1 MHDVVRRKLESLR
14 RCIGR
19 IEQKKPKT
27 VDILKTDY
35 DIQDI
40 ISLNLERAIQLSV
53 DIGSY
58 LLAESEQTPPST
70 MGEIFSELA
79 VAGFI
84 TEDLADKLRKAVGFR
99 NISVHEYQ
107 NVDWDIVFSIINRNL
122 NDFKDFMRAVVLF

>member
-19 IEQKKPKT
+19 IEQKRPEA
-27 VDILKTDY
+27 VEILKTDY

-58 LLAESEQTPPST
+58 LLAESDQTPPNT

-79 VAGFI
+79 IAGFI
-84 TEDLADKLRKAVGFR
+84 SEELAIKLRKAVGFR

-122 NDFKDFMRAVVLF
+122 DDFKDFMRAVI

>member
-19 IEQKKPKT
+19 IEDKRPET
-27 VDILKTDY
+27 AEILKTNY

-58 LLAESEQTPPST
+58 LLAESKQTPPNT
-70 MGEIFSELA
+70 MGEIFSELSSSEI
-79 VAGFI
+79 I

-107 NVDWDIVFSIINRNL
+107 NVDWEIVFSIINRNID
-122 NDFKDFMRAVVLF
+122 DFKEFMRAVK

>member
-14 RCIGR
+14 RCMGR
-19 IEQKKPKT
+19 IEEKRPKT
-27 VDILKTDY
+27 VEILKTDY

-58 LLAESEQTPPST
+58 LLAESEQTPPNT

-79 VAGFI
+79 VAGII
-84 TEDLADKLRKAVGFR
+84 TEDLAHKLRKAVGFR

-107 NVDWDIVFSIINRNL
+107 NVDWEIVFSIINRNL
-122 NDFKDFMRAVVLF
+122 DDFKDFMRAVI

>member
-1 MHDVVRRKLESLR
+1 MHDVVRLKLESLR
-14 RCIGR
+14 RCINR
-19 IEQKKPKT
+19 IEQKKPET
-27 VDILKTDY
+27 VEILKIDY

-58 LLAESEQTPPST
+58 LLADSDQTPPGT

-79 VAGFI
+79 AAGII
-84 TEDLADKLRKAVGFR
+84 TESLAFKLRKAVGFR

-107 NVDWDIVFSIINRNL
+107 NVNWDIVYSIINRNL
-122 NDFKDFMRAVVLF
+122 DDFKDFMRTIK